1 MRVKNLESRLQS
13 ILNRSLNRH
22 VPGIV
27 VSIETGDGE
36 FSWTGTAGAVSV
48 DHQYFIASTTKL
60 FTTAILL
67 QLHNE
72 RKADL
77 DTQIGEILSHEL
89 IEGIHRWRGHDYSK
103 LITIRQLLS
112 HTSGLPDYFQDR
124 CNGPPLQN
132 QLIRGHDKAWDIHD
146 VLTAVKRMK
155 PKFPLNTPS
164 RAYYSD
170 TNFQLLGLIATTITG
185 LPISDLY
192 DKFIIRPLGLR
203 STYLYTDPT
212 DQRPLPLNYKDAP
225 LLIPKA
231 MASFG
236 PDGGIVSTSQD
247 SIRFLKGFFGGE
259 LFPEQFFTEMKN
271 WNRIFFPL
279 QYGMGIA
286 RFKLPWFFSPFQR
299 VPELI
304 GHSGLSGA
312 WAFYAPEKD
321 LYVAGTVNQIANP
334 GRPFQLLCR
343 LISCF

>member
-1 MRVKNLESRLQS
+1 MNIETRLQS

-27 VSIETGDGE
+27 VLIESGDGE
-36 FSWTGTAGAVSV
+36 FSWTGTAGAVSA
-48 DHQYFIASTTKL
+48 DQQYFIASTTKL

-67 QLHNE
+67 RLHNE

-77 DTQIGEILSHEL
+77 DTQIGAILSREM
-89 IEGIHRWRGHDYSK
+89 IEGVHRCKGHECSQ

-124 CNGPPLQN
+124 CDGSTLQS
-132 QLIRGHDKAWDIHD
+132 QLIHGHDKAWDIHD

-155 PKFPLNTPS
+155 PKFLPNTPN

-185 LPISDLY
+185 KPISDLY
-192 DKFIIRPLGLR
+192 DDFIIRSLGLR

-212 DQRPLPLNYKDAP
+212 DHRPLPLNYKDAP

-236 PDGGIVSTSQD
+236 PDGGIVSTSRD

-259 LFPEQFFTEMKN
+259 IFPEQFFTEMKN

-312 WAFYAPEKD
+312 WAFHAPEKD

-334 GRPFQLLCR
+334 GRPFHLICR